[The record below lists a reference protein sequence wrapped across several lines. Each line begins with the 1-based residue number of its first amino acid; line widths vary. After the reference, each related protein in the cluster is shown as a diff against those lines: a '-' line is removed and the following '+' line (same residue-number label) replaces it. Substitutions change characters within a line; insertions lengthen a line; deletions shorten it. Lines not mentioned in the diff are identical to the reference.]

1 MHLLADEVVHR
12 TKDANCTSRQSNE
25 LPGQPALRVLP
36 ISTEAE
42 TGSNESGD
50 SSVGKKDGVAGV
62 STDAAGLSLAGLG
75 LLLSI
80 LACAL
85 LLLLFGFALYPLSL
99 SGSLDIL
106 LEELRLHRL
115 HVRSVDI
122 DQRSC
127 ALGFVL
133 VDSSNVRSTT
143 EVCVSWQGPL
153 DLW

>member
-1 MHLLADEVVHR
+1 MHLLADKVVHG
-12 TKDANCTSRQSNE
+12 TKDANSTSRQSNE
-25 LPGQPALRVLP
+25 LPGQLALCVLP

-42 TGSNESGD
+42 TGTNKSRD

-62 STDAAGLSLAGLG
+62 STDAAGLGLTGLG
-75 LLLSI
+75 LLLGI
-80 LACAL
+80 LVCAL
-85 LLLLFGFALYPLSL
+85 LLLLFGFALYTLSL

-106 LEELRLHRL
+106 LKELRLHRL
-115 HVRSVDI
+115 HVGSVDV
-122 DQRSC
+122 DQRGC

-153 DLW
+153 GLW